1 MSNQNQDWRQAA
13 SNSTYGEEWARDLRV
28 KFESL
33 LKEKRM
39 NDFRAAQRHGSPT
52 IHDSSD
58 ASAGSPFLPTTASPS
73 PMAAHSFNTPPN
85 YSSVRYLPKI
95 PVPPNA
101 DDRESQV
108 FRSMMISLALTPTKY
123 ENPGLLDEA
132 LQTIPLD
139 RIYSEAEEE
148 SQLMRA
154 QAESLGRGRPEWG
167 YQDCVIRALLRWFK
181 RSFFSWV
188 NNPPCPV
195 CHTPT
200 VAQGM
205 TQPTPEENACGALR
219 VELYRCSNGGCGAY
233 ERFPRYGDVWRL
245 LHTRRGRVG
254 EWANCFGMLC
264 RAVGGR
270 IRWVWNAED
279 YVWTEVYS
287 EHQNRWVHVDAVEE
301 LWDRP
306 TIYTEGWNK
315 KMSYCV
321 AFSIDGA
328 TDVTRR
334 YVRKSECAAD
344 RTRCPE
350 EVMMYIMQEIKNIR
364 RQNMDKNERVRL
376 QKEDFSEDEELR
388 GYVVASIAMAV
399 TNIKPGSSSSA
410 LPSRPGQDIKVP
422 AEQQLLQQQADQSN
436 WLAAQ
441 NPGYQQGGF
450 PGGGFPPQ
458 GPHGQ

>member
-1 MSNQNQDWRQAA
+1 MNDQTQDWRQ
-13 SNSTYGEEWARDLRV
+13 SGNNSTYGEEWARDLRV

-39 NDFRAAQRHGSPT
+39 NDFRAAQRQGSPA

-58 ASAGSPFLPTTASPS
+58 SSAQSPFLPSTSSPS
-73 PMAAHSFNTPPN
+73 PMAAHSFNSPPN

-101 DDRESQV
+101 DDRDSQV

-139 RIYSEAEEE
+139 RIYAEAEEE

-154 QAESLGRGRPEWG
+154 QAESLG
-167 YQDCVIRALLRWFK
+167 
-181 RSFFSWV
+181 
-188 NNPPCPV
+188 
-195 CHTPT
+195 
-200 VAQGM
+200 
-205 TQPTPEENACGALR
+205 
-219 VELYRCSNGGCGAY
+219 
-233 ERFPRYGDVWRL
+233 
-245 LHTRRGRVG
+245 GRV
-254 EWANCFGMLC
+254 
-264 RAVGGR
+264 
-270 IRWVWNAED
+270 RWVWNAED

-306 TIYTEGWNK
+306 TIYSEGWNK
-315 KMSYCV
+315 KISYCV

-376 QKEDFSEDEELR
+376 QKEDMAEDEELR

-399 TNIKPGSSSSA
+399 TNIKPGSSSSVQN
-410 LPSRPGQDIKVP
+410 SRPGQDIKMP
-422 AEQQLLQQQADQSN
+422 AEQQLLQQQADQAN
-436 WLAAQ
+436 WVAAQ
-441 NPGYQQGGF
+441 NPNYQPGRF
-450 PGGGFPPQ
+450 PGGGYPPQ